1 MSANSV
7 NLLNVDP
14 TQSQSNEITALIN
27 TINSEITNLNNEL
40 TADVNSINHELNFKR
55 YLF

>member
-14 TQSQSNEITALIN
+14 TQSQFNEITALIN

-40 TADVNSINHELNFKR
+40 TAAVNSINHELNLKSKF
-55 YLF
+55 